1 MGIADQFKDKA
12 QELADQAK
20 RKQNEGEDAGRAPT
34 QGASGRAPKTSQ
46 QGRNKAQQGR
56 DRVRDAA
63 DDTRE
68 RFDR

>member
-20 RKQNEGEDAGRAPT
+20 RKQNEGKDAGRAPT

-46 QGRNKAQQGR
+46 QGRNKAQSETR
-56 DRVRDAA
+56 DVR
-63 DDTRE
+63 E
-68 RFDR
+68 KFDR